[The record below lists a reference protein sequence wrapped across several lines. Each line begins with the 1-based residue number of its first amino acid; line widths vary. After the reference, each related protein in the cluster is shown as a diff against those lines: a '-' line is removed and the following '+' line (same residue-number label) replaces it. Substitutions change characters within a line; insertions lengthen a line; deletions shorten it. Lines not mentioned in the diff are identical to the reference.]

1 MSTLHSKAAKA
12 YLQDDQVVTRHD
24 QTFFGVR
31 RKRDR
36 MAQALPEWES
46 LREAASQIKK
56 HTETHLAD
64 YLEQFEQNAV
74 RNGVHVHWATDA
86 DEYNRI
92 VLDILT
98 QHQVKKVVKS
108 KSMLTEECHLNEHL
122 LQHGID
128 VVETDLGERILQMMQ
143 LAPSHIVMPALHVH
157 REQIGDCF
165 RAKIS
170 NFDEIARS
178 YDKPHDDPNDP
189 AFLTYV
195 ARMHLRQQFA
205 EAGAG
210 MTGAN
215 FGIAATGDVVVCTNE
230 GNADMS
236 TSIPK
241 LHIVSMGIEKLIPD
255 YRAMGVFQRLL
266 ARCGTGQETTVYTSH
281 FRGPRPGGE
290 MHIVLVDNGRS
301 TILGNAEH
309 WQTLKCMRCG
319 ACMNTCPVY
328 RRSAGYSYTYFIP
341 GPIGI
346 NLGMLRDADRYF
358 DNVSAC
364 SLCCSCDN
372 VCPVMV
378 DLSTQIYRW
387 RQQLESLGH
396 APAMKKMMSGGMSF
410 LFNHPAIYKA
420 TLRLSPVVNWMPGAL
435 LNLKLNP
442 WAYGHQM
449 MTFPKKSFHRL
460 WSTELKDEKN
470 KPEIAIKP

>member
-1 MSTLHSKAAKA
+1 MSTRHSIAAEQ
-12 YLQDDQVVTRHD
+12 YLENEAVVTRHD

-31 RKRDR
+31 QKRDR
-36 MAQALPEWES
+36 MSQALPEWED
-46 LREAASQIKK
+46 LREAASLIKK
-56 HTETHLAD
+56 HTVSHLAD

-74 RNGVHVHWATDA
+74 RNGVHVHWAKDA
-86 DEYNRI
+86 EEYNRI
-92 VLDILT
+92 VKEILT
-98 QHQVKKVVKS
+98 SHGVKKVVKS

-122 LQHGID
+122 EQEGIE
-128 VVETDLGERILQMMQ
+128 VVETDLGERILQMMK

-157 REQIGDCF
+157 REEIGDTF
-165 RAKIS
+165 RKLIPD
-170 NFDEIARS
+170 FDEIAKGYTAVS
-178 YDKPHDDPNDP
+178 GSATDKNDP
-189 AFLTYV
+189 TFLTFV
-195 ARMHLRQQFA
+195 ARMHLRRQFA
-205 EAGAG
+205 EADAG

-215 FGIAATGDVVVCTNE
+215 FGIAETGDVVVCTNE

-241 LHIVSMGIEKLIPD
+241 LHIVSMGIEKLIPN
-255 YRAMGVFQRLL
+255 YKAMGVFQRLL

-301 TILGNAEH
+301 AILGNNEH

-341 GPIGI
+341 GPIGV
-346 NLGMLRDADRYF
+346 NLGMLRDPHQYY

-364 SLCCSCDN
+364 TLCCSCEN
-372 VCPVMV
+372 VCPVKV

-396 APAMKKMMSGGMSF
+396 ANTSKKMMSQAMSY
-410 LFNHPAIYKA
+410 LFNHPAVY
-420 TLRLSPVVNWMPGAL
+420 TGVLRLSPMANWIPAPLM
-435 LNLKLNP
+435 NLKLNP

-449 MTFPKKSFHRL
+449 MKFPPKSFHQL
-460 WSTELKDEKN
+460 WKEK
-470 KPEIAIKP
+470 KL